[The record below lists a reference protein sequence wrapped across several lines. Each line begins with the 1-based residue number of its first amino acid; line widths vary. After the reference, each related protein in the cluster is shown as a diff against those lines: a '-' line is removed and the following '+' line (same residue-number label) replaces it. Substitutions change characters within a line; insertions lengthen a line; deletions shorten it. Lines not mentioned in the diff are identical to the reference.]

1 MSRLANKVAIVT
13 GSSSGLGRSIA
24 LAYAAQGARLIICAD
39 LQPIARAEI
48 IEETEIST
56 HDFICQKYGERRAMF
71 VKTDVRDAR
80 AVEECVKVA
89 VDTGGRL
96 DM

>member
-1 MSRLANKVAIVT
+1 MSHLANKVAIVT
-13 GSSSGLGRSIA
+13 GASSGLGRSIA
-24 LAYAAQGARLIICAD
+24 LAYAAQGARLIICAN

-56 HDFICQKYGERRAMF
+56 HDFICQKYGKNGAIF
-71 VKTDVRDAR
+71 VKTDIRDAR